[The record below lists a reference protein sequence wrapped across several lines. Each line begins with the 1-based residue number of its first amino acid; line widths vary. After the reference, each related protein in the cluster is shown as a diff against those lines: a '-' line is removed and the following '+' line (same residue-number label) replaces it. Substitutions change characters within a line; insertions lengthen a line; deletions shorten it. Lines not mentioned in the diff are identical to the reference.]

1 MRILFFG
8 SDDFAEINLSRLVE
22 AGHPVV
28 ACVTQPDRPK
38 GRGMKVAA
46 SPIKTFAQAHGVPC
60 LQPPSVREAQFL
72 KDIRAL
78 NADLF
83 VVIAYGQIL
92 PQELL
97 DIPSICSV
105 NVHASLLPK
114 YRGAAPINWAILNG
128 EKETGVTLIRMNAR
142 MDAGDILARRVLKI
156 SDEDDAP
163 SLRRKLADLG
173 AECLLESLP
182 KLEKRAVRFIV
193 QDETGATH
201 APKLTKPLGLIDWT
215 RPALEIHNKVRGLL
229 PWPAAFTFHHGKM
242 LKILA
247 GQVVR
252 GRDEKFQPGMVTQ
265 ITKDGI
271 LMNAGLDRL
280 LIRTVHPES
289 GKAMPAYEYAQGY
302 KIKVGEAFINSKQ

>member
-1 MRILFFG
+1 MRIVFFG
-8 SDDFAEINLSRLVE
+8 SDDFAETNLSRIVG
-22 AGHPVV
+22 AGHAVV

-46 SPIKTFAQAHGVPC
+46 SPIKTFAQTHGIPC
-60 LQPPSVREAQFL
+60 LQPSSVREAQFL

-114 YRGAAPINWAILNG
+114 YRGAAPINWAVLNG

-142 MDAGDILARRVLKI
+142 MDAGDIIARRALKI

-182 KLEKRAVRFIV
+182 KLEKKTARFTV
-193 QDETGATH
+193 QKDAGVTH
-201 APKLTKPLGLIDWT
+201 APKLTKPLGLIDWA

-229 PWPAAFTFHHGKM
+229 SWPAAFTFHHGKM

-247 GQVVR
+247 SQVAR
-252 GRDEKFQPGMVTQ
+252 GRDEKFPPGKVTQ

-271 LMNAGLDRL
+271 LMNTGLDRL
-280 LIRTVHPES
+280 LIRSVHPES
-289 GKAMPAYEYAQGY
+289 GKVMSAYEYAQGH
-302 KIKVGEAFINSKQ
+302 KIKEGEQFGN